1 MIEGQDEVPLRG
13 GRVTAGVVRVG
24 ETVRRPPTANSD
36 FVKRLLGHLAS
47 KGFDGAPRVLLHGGA
62 HLRFVR
68 GVLGGAVWT

>member
-36 FVKRLLGHLAS
+36 FVKRLLRHLADQ
-47 KGFDGAPRVLLHGGA
+47 GL
-62 HLRFVR
+62 
-68 GVLGGAVWT
+68 